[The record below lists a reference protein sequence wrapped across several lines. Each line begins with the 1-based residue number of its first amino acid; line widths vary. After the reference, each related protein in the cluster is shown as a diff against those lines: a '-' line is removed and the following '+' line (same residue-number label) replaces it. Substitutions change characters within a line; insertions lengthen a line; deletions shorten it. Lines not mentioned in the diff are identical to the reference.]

1 MSNTECPPLP
11 AASID
16 LNALAAALVK
26 GEAAN
31 AAIAKATEHPE
42 HIAAAIA
49 ADEAAKKVS
58 ETRTPAKAAEKAAE
72 SE

>member
-1 MSNTECPPLP
+1 MSTNECPPLP

-16 LNALAAALVK
+16 LNALSAALAK
-26 GEAAN
+26 GETAD

-49 ADEAAKKVS
+49 ADEAAKKAS
-58 ETRTPAKAAEKAAE
+58 ETRTPAKAAEKVAE